1 MNEYLSFRKM
11 ITPLLIQVF
20 FWIGVVV
27 AVISALVMMVKGSFF
42 VGLVA
47 LVVGPLIVRIE
58 CELLILLFRMYDEL
72 ASIRQALGGQPPVIP
87 QGFQVVMPSTSP
99 ATPPATPAP

>member
-1 MNEYLSFRKM
+1 MNEYLSFRRM

-27 AVISALVMMVKGSFF
+27 AVLSALVMMVKGSFF
-42 VGLVA
+42 VGLVG
-47 LVVGPLIVRIE
+47 LIVGPVIVRIE

-72 ASIRQALGGQPPVIP
+72 VSIRQALGGQPPVIP
-87 QGFQVVMPSTSP
+87 QGFSVVMPSASP
-99 ATPPATPAP
+99 ATPPTTPAP